1 MNGKAIWGVLRETAV
16 GYSKGKGSTLA
27 AAIAYRA
34 LFSIAPLLV
43 IAVAVAGWVF
53 GERAVAGELVSQI
66 EGVVGQETAVL
77 IQNLLRSASQGS
89 SGTIATIISV
99 IILFLGASSLFG
111 QIKVAINQIWNVA
124 PPPAENGL
132 QGFVKVI
139 KARLL
144 TFLLVMLIGLLLLL
158 TLALTAALSALDAY
172 LGGLWAG
179 AGNLVSVL
187 DNFVLVGITA
197 VLFAIIFKI
206 LPDAEVAWRDVGL
219 GAVVTAVLFS
229 LGEYL
234 IGLYLTRT
242 SVGSTYGAAGS
253 LVVTLLWIYY
263 SAQIFL
269 FGAGLTRVY
278 ADKYSSRVRSGGRG
292 TAVTDPE

>member
-1 MNGKAIWGVLRETAV
+1 MKGRAIVGLLRETAV

-27 AAIAYRA
+27 AAIAFRA

-53 GERAVAGELVSQI
+53 GEQAVAGELVVQI
-66 EGVVGQETAVL
+66 EGVVGREAAVL
-77 IQNLLRSASQGS
+77 VQNLLSNASQGS
-89 SGTIATIISV
+89 SGIIATIISV
-99 IILFLGASSLFG
+99 VILFFGASGLFG
-111 QIKVAINQIWNVA
+111 QIKVALNQIWGVV
-124 PPPAENGL
+124 PPKAENGL
-132 QGFVKVI
+132 QNVWNVV

-144 TFLLVMLIGLLLLL
+144 TFSLVVFMGVFLLA
-158 TLALTAALSALDAY
+158 TLAVTTVLSALDAY

-179 AGNLVSVL
+179 AGSLVSVV
-187 DNFVLVGITA
+187 DDLVVVAIMV

-219 GAVVTAVLFS
+219 GALVTAVLFG

-253 LVVTLLWIYY
+253 LVVMLLWIYY

-269 FGAGLTRVY
+269 IGAEFTQVY
-278 ADKYSSRVRSGGRG
+278 ANKYGSKVRAVEGE
-292 TAVTDPE
+292 TAVDQ

>member
-1 MNGKAIWGVLRETAV
+1 MKWGTIAGLLWETAV
-16 GYSKGKGSTLA
+16 GFGKGKGSTLA

-34 LFSIAPLLV
+34 LFSLAPLLV

-53 GERAVAGELVSQI
+53 GQRAVAGELVAQI
-66 EGVVGQETAVL
+66 EGLVGPETAVL

-89 SGTIATIISV
+89 SGIAATIISV
-99 IILFLGASSLFG
+99 IVLFVGASGLFG
-111 QIKVAINQIWNVA
+111 QVKVAINQIWGVA
-124 PPPAENGL
+124 PPPAESGL
-132 QGFVKVI
+132 ESIIKLVKT
-139 KARLL
+139 KLL
-144 TFLLVMLIGLLLLL
+144 AFLLVMLIGLLLLL
-158 TLALTAALSALDAY
+158 TLAVTTTLSALDVY
-172 LGGLWAG
+172 LDGFWGG
-179 AGNLVSVL
+179 AGRLITVL
-187 DNFVLVGITA
+187 DDLVLVGVTA

-219 GAVVTAVLFS
+219 GAVVTAVLFG

-253 LVVTLLWIYY
+253 LVATLLWIYY

-269 FGAGLTRVY
+269 FGAEFTQVY
-278 ADKYSSRVRSGGRG
+278 ANKYGSRVRADGGKR
-292 TAVTDPE
+292 P

>member
-1 MNGKAIWGVLRETAV
+1 MKGRAIVGLLRETAV

-27 AAIAYRA
+27 AAIAFRA

-53 GERAVAGELVSQI
+53 GEQAVAGELVVQI
-66 EGVVGQETAVL
+66 EGVVGREAAVL
-77 IQNLLRSASQGS
+77 VQNLLSNASQGS
-89 SGTIATIISV
+89 SGIIATIISV
-99 IILFLGASSLFG
+99 VILFFGASGLFG
-111 QIKVAINQIWNVA
+111 QIKVALNQIWGVV
-124 PPPAENGL
+124 PPKAENGL
-132 QGFVKVI
+132 QNVWNVV

-144 TFLLVMLIGLLLLL
+144 TFSLVVFMGVFLLA
-158 TLALTAALSALDAY
+158 TLAVTTVLSALDAY

-179 AGNLVSVL
+179 AGSLVSVV
-187 DNFVLVGITA
+187 DDLVVVAIMV

-219 GAVVTAVLFS
+219 GALVTAVLFG

-253 LVVTLLWIYY
+253 LVVMLLWIYY

-269 FGAGLTRVY
+269 IGAEFTQVY
-278 ADKYSSRVRSGGRG
+278 ANKYGSKVR
-292 TAVTDPE
+292 AVEGEKVNL

>member
-1 MNGKAIWGVLRETAV
+1 MKGRTIVELLRDTAV

-27 AAIAYRA
+27 AAIAFRA

-43 IAVAVAGWVF
+43 IAVAVAGWVY
-53 GERAVAGELVSQI
+53 GERAVAGELVAQI
-66 EGVVGQETAVL
+66 EGVVGPETAVL
-77 IQNLLRSASQGS
+77 IQNLLRDASQGS
-89 SGTIATIISV
+89 SETIATVVSV
-99 IILFLGASSLFG
+99 IVLFWGASGLFG
-111 QIKVAINQIWNVA
+111 QVKVAINQIWDVA
-124 PPPAENGL
+124 AEPAESNLHGVWNV
-132 QGFVKVI
+132 VKG
-139 KARLL
+139 RLL
-144 TFLLVMLIGLLLLL
+144 AFLLVMVIGLLFLA
-158 TLALTAALSALDAY
+158 TLALTTALSALNVYFD
-172 LGGLWAG
+172 GWGTG
-179 AGNLVSVL
+179 SLVSVL
-187 DNFVLVGITA
+187 NNAVLIGVTA

-219 GAVVTAVLFS
+219 GAVVTAVLFG

-269 FGAGLTRVY
+269 FGAEFTHVY
-278 ADKYSSRVRSGGRG
+278 ANKFGSRVLSD
-292 TAVTDPE
+292 AA

>member
-1 MNGKAIWGVLRETAV
+1 MKGRAIVGLLRETAV

-27 AAIAYRA
+27 AAIAFRA

-53 GERAVAGELVSQI
+53 GEQAVAGELVVQI
-66 EGVVGQETAVL
+66 EGVVGREAAVL
-77 IQNLLRSASQGS
+77 VQNLLSNASQGS
-89 SGTIATIISV
+89 SGIIATIISV
-99 IILFLGASSLFG
+99 VILFFGASGLFG
-111 QIKVAINQIWNVA
+111 QIKVALNQIWGVV
-124 PPPAENGL
+124 PPKAENGL
-132 QGFVKVI
+132 QNVWNVV

-144 TFLLVMLIGLLLLL
+144 TFSLVVFMGVFLLA
-158 TLALTAALSALDAY
+158 TLAVTTALSALDAY

-179 AGNLVSVL
+179 AGSLVSVV
-187 DNFVLVGITA
+187 DDLVVVAIMV

-219 GAVVTAVLFS
+219 GALVTAVLFG

-253 LVVTLLWIYY
+253 LVVMLLWIYY

-269 FGAGLTRVY
+269 IGAEFTQVY
-278 ADKYSSRVRSGGRG
+278 ANKYGSKVR
-292 TAVTDPE
+292 AVEGEKVNL

>member
-1 MNGKAIWGVLRETAV
+1 MKGSALVEVLRETAV
-16 GYSKGKGSTLA
+16 GYNKGNGSTLA

-53 GERAVAGELVSQI
+53 GERAVAGELVGQI
-66 EGVVGQETAVL
+66 EGVVGKETAVL
-77 IQNLLRSASQGS
+77 IQNLLSNASQGS
-89 SGTIATIISV
+89 SGTVATIISIV
-99 IILFLGASSLFG
+99 ILFFGASSLFG
-111 QIKVAINQIWNVA
+111 QIKVALNQIWGVV
-124 PPPAENGL
+124 PPKAENSL
-132 QGFVKVI
+132 QNIWNVVKT
-139 KARLL
+139 KLL
-144 TFLLVMLIGLLLLL
+144 SFLLVMLIGLLLLA
-158 TLALTAALSALDAY
+158 TLAVTTILSALDAY

-179 AGNLVSVL
+179 AGSLVSVL
-187 DNFVLVGITA
+187 DDGVVMAITA
-197 VLFAIIFKI
+197 VLFAIIFKT

-219 GAVVTAVLFS
+219 GALVTAVLFG

-269 FGAGLTRVY
+269 FGAEFTQVY
-278 ADKYSSRVRSGGRG
+278 ANQFGSKVR
-292 TAVTDPE
+292 AVEGETTEAELK

>member
-1 MNGKAIWGVLRETAV
+1 MKGRAIVGLLRETAV

-27 AAIAYRA
+27 AAIAFRA

-53 GERAVAGELVSQI
+53 GEQAVAGELVVQI
-66 EGVVGQETAVL
+66 EGVVGREAAVL
-77 IQNLLRSASQGS
+77 VQNLLSNASQGS
-89 SGTIATIISV
+89 SGIIATIISV
-99 IILFLGASSLFG
+99 VILFFGASGLFG
-111 QIKVAINQIWNVA
+111 QIEVALNQIWGVV
-124 PPPAENGL
+124 PPKAENGL
-132 QGFVKVI
+132 QNVWNVV

-144 TFLLVMLIGLLLLL
+144 TFSLVVFMGVFLLA
-158 TLALTAALSALDAY
+158 TLAVTTVLSALDAY

-179 AGNLVSVL
+179 AGSLVSVV
-187 DNFVLVGITA
+187 DDLVVVAIMV

-219 GAVVTAVLFS
+219 GALVTAVLFG

-253 LVVTLLWIYY
+253 LVVMLLWIYY

-269 FGAGLTRVY
+269 IGAEFTQVY
-278 ADKYSSRVRSGGRG
+278 ANKYGSKVR
-292 TAVTDPE
+292 AVEGEKVNL